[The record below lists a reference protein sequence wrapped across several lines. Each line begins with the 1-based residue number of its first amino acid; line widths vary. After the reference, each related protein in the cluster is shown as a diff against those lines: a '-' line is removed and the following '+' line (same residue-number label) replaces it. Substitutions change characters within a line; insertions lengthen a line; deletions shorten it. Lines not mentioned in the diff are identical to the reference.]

1 MQGSIAQLVKCNQER
16 MLISVLP
23 VTIALKVQFLRLNVM
38 QVHISI
44 KIIKVHALHVQQ
56 DIIV

>member
-1 MQGSIAQLVKCNQER
+1 MQGSIAQLVKCNQEKMR
-16 MLISVLP
+16 ISVLL
-23 VTIALKVQFLRLNVM
+23 VIIALKVQFLRLNVT